1 MARRSAAEWQVL
13 VSGWR
18 ASRMS
23 RRAFAAAHGVDPQT
37 LSWWA
42 WRLGSSSAPRR
53 VRSPAFVE
61 VVVAEAADR
70 PGPDF
75 VVEIGVIRVRVPR
88 GFDGGELRR
97 LVEALC

>member
-1 MARRSAAEWQVL
+1 MARHSAAEWQVL

-23 RRAFAAAHGVDPQT
+23 GRAFAAAHGIDAQT

-42 WRLGSSSAPRR
+42 WRLGSRGRPRP
-53 VRSPAFVE
+53 VTSPAFAE
-61 VVVAEAADR
+61 VVVADAADR
-70 PGPDF
+70 PGADF
-75 VVEIGVIRVRVPR
+75 VLEIGVIRVRVPS

-97 LVEALC
+97 LVAALC